1 MNTSFWSPCVGAG
14 NFVFS
19 YIKQVVKNGIS
30 KDDVF
35 TLLDNIYVADIN
47 PTAIE
52 TYKSS
57 LKRLSRCLWEIELDD
72 EYFANHIG
80 TGLLVDVTAS
90 KLQYIKIDD
99 VLPSEIRRKMVLIL
113 WLQTHHIKI
122 LKLKAI
128 IMVRT
133 KNLIL
138 TNKVFFYIQCRS

>member
-1 MNTSFWSPCVGAG
+1 MDNTNFAELWLFLSDASRATEMNMDTLTRKRTGSYYTSLILTDLMMNELIENLKGNNPTKKLCEYKFLEPCVGAG

-57 LKRLSRCLWEIELDD
+57 LKRLV
-72 EYFANHIG
+72 Y
-80 TGLLVDVTAS
+80 
-90 KLQYIKIDD
+90 
-99 VLPSEIRRKMVLIL
+99 
-113 WLQTHHIKI
+113 
-122 LKLKAI
+122 
-128 IMVRT
+128 
-133 KNLIL
+133 
-138 TNKVFFYIQCRS
+138 